1 MIHQKKVAKVASLP
15 IMPAMTVSPFTLQLG
30 IAVVLILIV
39 AVSTL
44 IYALKSRR
52 AGAPPVIR
60 ASCQRLKAGW
70 YQVHIAVS
78 NQAPYGVVID
88 ELRRVRPRSARL
100 MAPVSSVSTRKG
112 EFQVWSDPTTDRA
125 RTSIPL
131 DLALG
136 PNEAKAGAVSRAAE
150 AHTTAWLFLP
160 DDADPSETVL
170 ELALIDGSDH
180 LRAYRFNAAPHP
192 HH

>member
-15 IMPAMTVSPFTLQLG
+15 IMPAMTVSRFTLQLG
-30 IAVVLILIV
+30 IAVVPILIV

-44 IYALKSRR
+44 TYALKSRR
-52 AGAPPVIR
+52 AGAAPVIR
-60 ASCQRLKAGW
+60 ASCQQLKAGW

-125 RTSIPL
+125 GTSIPL

-136 PNEAKAGAVSRAAE
+136 PNEAKADAVSRAAE
-150 AHTTAWLFLP
+150 AHATG
-160 DDADPSETVL
+160 
-170 ELALIDGSDH
+170 LAVPA
-180 LRAYRFNAAPHP
+180 R
-192 HH
+192 